1 MTVKTRLLPAVMS
14 ILIMTS
20 LFCPVVNA
28 APSGIEE
35 PELGGAFVLVPA
47 AVAAP
52 EVCEIVIS
60 GLVVVI
66 SGAAA
71 VEIGKTLGITWDG
84 IAENWNNFLSNVQN
98 ELDTVF
104 AKQWVKTANHEG
116 KAAIDTVYEYY
127 TALGSPKG
135 KDDKWYFEARET
147 HGKIE
152 VNLNRLTEEQAVK
165 KMEEGK
171 DIMTLDKALAENAVN
186 RFLSG
191 GSGRVGSLD
200 VEDAHHNHQK
210 ADGHYDHLHYG
221 RNANERLHCWIWRNT

>member
-1 MTVKTRLLPAVMS
+1 MKPKTRLLPAVMS

-28 APSGIEE
+28 APSKMEE
-35 PELGGAFVLVPA
+35 PPLGVGFVLVPA

-60 GLVVVI
+60 GIVVVI

-84 IAENWNNFLSNVQN
+84 VAENWNNFLSDVQN
-98 ELDTVF
+98 ELNKVF
-104 AKQWVKTANHEG
+104 ALQWVKTANHKG
-116 KAAIDTVYEYY
+116 KEAMNAVYDYY

-135 KDDKWYFEARET
+135 KDDKWYFEARRN
-147 HGKIE
+147 HNKVE
-152 VNLNRLTEEQAVK
+152 VNMKQLTEEQAVK

-171 DIMTLDKALAENAVN
+171 DIMTLDEGLAQKIVN
-186 RFLSG
+186 RFKSEG
-191 GSGRVGSLD
+191 AGRWGDSE
-200 VEDAHHNHQK
+200 VERAHHNHQK
-210 ADGHYDHLHYG
+210 ADGHHDHLHYG
-221 RNANERLHCWIWRNT
+221 RNADEGLHCWIWRNT

>member
-1 MTVKTRLLPAVMS
+1 MS

-84 IAENWNNFLSNVQN
+84 VAENWNNFLSDMQN
-98 ELDTVF
+98 ELDKVF
-104 AKQWVKTANHEG
+104 ALQWVKTANHKG
-116 KAAIDTVYEYY
+116 IAAIDAVYEHY
-127 TALGSPKG
+127 TILGSPKG
-135 KDDKWYFEARET
+135 KDDKWYFEARRV
-147 HGKIE
+147 HGEVE
-152 VNLNRLTEEQAVK
+152 VNMKQLTEEQAVK

-171 DIMTLDKALAENAVN
+171 DIMTLDKALAKNVVK
-186 RFLSG
+186 RFKSEG
-191 GSGRVGSLD
+191 AGRVGDLK
-200 VEDAHHNHQK
+200 VEDAS
-210 ADGHYDHLHYG
+210 
-221 RNANERLHCWIWRNT
+221 I